1 MAHRRFAL
9 IVVAGSVLLF
19 AGTMAANVVLDPEA
33 VFGTGLFPPSANR
46 NERVERL
53 QAYKRDASSVDGLLF
68 SSSRGVYLDHDMLAQ
83 KMGVSHLLSL
93 SVSYGMITDHLP
105 ILSYILRDKAAR
117 GQKLKAALLLL
128 DADFFG
134 TPPWT
139 DSNINSF
146 LPPELSGESAL
157 RYWWRYLTVFQY
169 RLWRDVVRASLN
181 PGRGQAG
188 ASGSNEAPV
197 MAPPSRSPTL
207 TMSEDYR
214 RHWNSNRPDFDRQY
228 KKLEEFVGLCRDNGV
243 RLTVAI
249 SPLIRQHL
257 DLYEPGMLDAL
268 IARLSGV
275 VALWDFSS
283 SSAIADHREYWLDIS
298 HFDRDVG
305 TMMIGR
311 IFGNDR
317 IALAIPADFG
327 RLRTSRQN

>member
-1 MAHRRFAL
+1 MLVAL
-9 IVVAGSVLLF
+9 
-19 AGTMAANVVLDPEA
+19 TMAANAVLDPEA

-53 QAYKRDASSVDGLLF
+53 QAYKRDASTVDGLLF

-83 KMGVSHLLSL
+83 KTGVSHLLSL

-117 GQKLKAALLLL
+117 GQKLKAAMVLL

-139 DSNINSF
+139 NSNINSF

-157 RYWWRYLTVFQY
+157 RYWWRYLTVFQF

-181 PGRGQAG
+181 PGRGQAT
-188 ASGSNEAPV
+188 ASNGSEAPM
-197 MAPPSRSPTL
+197 MASPPRSSAL

-228 KKLEEFVGLCRDNGV
+228 AKLEEFVGLCRDNGV

-268 IARLSGV
+268 IDRLSRL
-275 VALWDFSS
+275 VAIWDFSS
-283 SSAIADHREYWLDIS
+283 SSAIADHQEYWLDMS

-305 TMMIGR
+305 TMMIAR

-317 IALAIPADFG
+317 VALAIPTDFG
-327 RLRTSRQN
+327 RLRADGQK